1 MAQQKQQR
9 GVIYVATGERYAH
22 EVIISARSLRHQM
35 PRLPITIFTNES
47 LSDTSIFN
55 RVEPVPANF
64 SPKVVKIACLLR
76 TPYKHTLYL
85 DVDTFVY
92 TTFPELFKLLDRFDV
107 AAATSP
113 QRIKRPTRRIPNC
126 FPEMN
131 AGVILY
137 KLSKGTQ
144 NLLREWQRLYE
155 RQGKRA
161 GAQDEPPFRQALY
174 ESKIQLA
181 PLPPEY
187 NCRIAYPNCVNGI
200 VKIVHGRSD
209 NLEQIAHD
217 INQREDYRTYI
228 PEQGL
233 L

>member
-1 MAQQKQQR
+1 
-9 GVIYVATGERYAH
+9 
-22 EVIISARSLRHQM
+22 M
-35 PRLPITIFTNES
+35 PSLPITIFTSES
-47 LSDTSIFN
+47 LSDMSPFN
-55 RVEPVPANF
+55 QIEPVPANV
-64 SPKVVKIACLLR
+64 SPKVVKIASLLR
-76 TPYKHTLYL
+76 TPYEHTLYL

-92 TTFPELFKLLDRFDV
+92 AAFPELFKLLDRFDV

-131 AGVILY
+131 TGVILY
-137 KLSKGTQ
+137 KISKETR

-174 ESKIQLA
+174 ESKMHLA

-209 NLEQIAHD
+209 HLEQIAHD
-217 INQREDYRTYI
+217 INQKEDYRVYI
-228 PEQGL
+228 PNQGL